1 MRRLWPLILASGI
14 GFIILCGLGTWQVE
28 RLAQKQALIAT
39 LQSRMGA
46 APVPLAQALNRT
58 DAEYLKVTATGELDA
73 AHVLY
78 KQTIFRGL
86 AGWEA
91 IAPFRTSDAIEVL
104 VDLGAAPTKDQAP
117 KAISEVTG
125 ILRLHDKGKGV
136 FDNANNVAAN
146 EWFWWDLPAMRQ
158 AAGLGATA
166 APVILQV
173 LANDSGYEASEPKV
187 ELANNHLGYAITWFG
202 LAAALAGVTAAFVFQ
217 REQR

>member
-1 MRRLWPLILASGI
+1 MKRLWPLLLASGV
-14 GFIILCGLGTWQVE
+14 GFTLLCGLGTWQVQ

-39 LQSRMGA
+39 LQNRMA
-46 APVPLAQALNRT
+46 VEPIALAQALNRN
-58 DAEYLKVTATGELDA
+58 DAEYLKVRATGQLDV

-91 IAPFRTSDAIEVL
+91 IGPLKTVDGIEVL
-104 VDLGAAPTKDQAP
+104 VDLGAAPTKGQRA

-125 ILRLHDKGKGV
+125 ILRMHDKGKGV